1 MMAASGDYETILY
14 QLEDG
19 VARITLNRPER
30 MNAMNRAMRLELAAA
45 FRRAGGEAR
54 AMLIDAAQPA
64 GDKRAFCAGQDLEDV
79 RGDALD
85 RTILEEYGPML
96 QGLVEAPIPSVAAVA
111 GAAAGAGLHLALAA
125 DIVIAARSARFVAP
139 FARLGLMA
147 AGGGSWLVPRA
158 IGDARARGFLLLG
171 EPVDGETAADWG
183 MAWRA
188 VADDALAGEA
198 ESTARKLAAGPTQ
211 AFRLTKEALRASGTA
226 TLAEHL
232 PTEARLQAEAGRT
245 EDYQEGVEAF
255 LGKRRPVFRGR

>member
-1 MMAASGDYETILY
+1 MATEATYETILY
-14 QLEDG
+14 RLEDG

-30 MNAMNRAMRLELAAA
+30 MNAMNRTMRLELAAA
-45 FRRAGGEAR
+45 FKRAGGEAR
-54 AMLIDAAQPA
+54 AILIDAAQPE
-64 GDKRAFCAGQDLEDV
+64 GGKRAFCAGQDLEDV

-85 RTILEEYGPML
+85 RTVLEEYGPML
-96 QGLVEAPIPSVAAVA
+96 GNLVDAPIPSVAAVA

-125 DIVIAARSARFVAP
+125 DIVIAAKSARFVAP

-171 EPVDGETAADWG
+171 EPLDGETAADWG

-188 VADDALAGEA
+188 VEDDALADEA
-198 ESTARKLAAGPTQ
+198 LKTARKLASGPTQ
-211 AFRLTKEALRASGTA
+211 AFRMTREALRASGGVS
-226 TLAEHL
+226 LAEHI

-255 LGKRRPVFRGR
+255 LAKRAPTFKGR